1 MLNSVINLNKT
12 REINEDECVFHK
24 KLKIK
29 LKEKGI
35 GGRIAFLSD
44 YLDYLIR
51 KNTTLPPDFPTFC
64 REIVGLDD
72 RSGWIHITIW
82 HGDSELRDFVTNR
95 DYEHR
100 VEHYD

>member
-1 MLNSVINLNKT
+1 MVIDLDKSD
-12 REINEDECVFHK
+12 EIDERECVFHK

-35 GGRIAFLSD
+35 EGRITFLKD

-82 HGDSELRDFVTNR
+82 HENSELKDFAIDR
-95 DYEHR
+95 GYDYR

>member
-1 MLNSVINLNKT
+1 MNSVIDLDKGKSDDQ
-12 REINEDECVFHK
+12 ESVFHK
-24 KLKIK
+24 KLKVRI
-29 LKEKGI
+29 KEKGI
-35 GGRIAFLSD
+35 EGRISFLKD

-51 KNTTLPPDFPTFC
+51 KNTTIPPDFPTFC

-82 HGDSELRDFVTNR
+82 HENSELKDSAIDRG
-95 DYEHR
+95 YECR